1 MFNKYDILLESQLG
15 RNAIKRAI
23 DHARWKNFERDL
35 PYMSLSAAK
44 KHINRIIKA
53 RSNVAKVLSN
63 SDARYM
69 LRKSGP
75 SNYSHAKDLITRGK
89 ILSRNRLNR
98 AKDRLMRYKYDLED
112 LTKTG
117 SLAQRGRVQREVDR
131 IGKKIERLRWPHEYI
146 KDPSAFN

>member
-1 MFNKYDILLESQLG
+1 MFSKYDILLESQLG

-75 SNYSHAKDLITRGK
+75 SNFSHAKSLITKGR
-89 ILSRNRLNR
+89 ILSANRLTRQKN
-98 AKDRLMRYKYDLED
+98 RLMRYKHDLKK

-117 SLAQRGRVQREVDR
+117 SLAQRGRAQREADR
-131 IGKKIERLRWPHEYI
+131 IGKKLERLMWPHEYI

>member
-23 DHARWKNFERDL
+23 DHARFKGFDREL

-44 KHINRIIKA
+44 QHINRIIKA

-75 SNYSHAKDLITRGK
+75 SNFSHAKDLITKGQ

-98 AKDRLMRYKYDLED
+98 AKDRLMKYKYDLED
-112 LTKTG
+112 LTNTG

-131 IGKKIERLRWPHEYI
+131 IGKKLKRLRWPHEYI

>member
-75 SNYSHAKDLITRGK
+75 SNFSHAKGLITKGR
-89 ILSRNRLNR
+89 ILSGSRLSR
-98 AKDRLMRYKYDLED
+98 AKDRLIGYQYGLED
-112 LTKTG
+112 LAKTG
-117 SLAQRGRVQREVDR
+117 SLAQRGRAQREADR
-131 IGKKIERLRWPHEYI
+131 IGKKIKRLMRPHEYI

>member
-1 MFNKYDILLESQLG
+1 MFNKYDILFESKLG
-15 RNAIKRAI
+15 RNAIKRAV
-23 DHARWKNFERDL
+23 DHARWHSFERKL
-35 PYMSLSAAK
+35 PSMSLSDAK

-75 SNYSHAKDLITRGK
+75 SNFSHAKGLINQGR
-89 ILSRNRLNR
+89 ILSTNRLNR
-98 AKDRLMRYKYDLED
+98 AKDRLLRYKYDLEE

-117 SLAQRGRVQREVDR
+117 SLAQRGRTQREVDR
-131 IGKKIERLRWPHEYI
+131 VGKKLRRLRWPHEYI
-146 KDPSAFN
+146 ADPSAFN